1 MAAEIEIRGLK
12 VATNHGVTEEERE
25 AGQTLTID
33 ISLIPVAHG
42 AESTDRLEE
51 TVDYGAVA
59 TLAAGLAGAERN
71 ATLERVCA
79 RIADGV
85 MERFACAS
93 VWVRAA
99 KTEPPLDLDV
109 DEVAV
114 SVVRGEAPDA

>member
-12 VATNHGVTEEERE
+12 VSTNHGVTEAERDQ
-25 AGQTLTID
+25 GQTLTID
-33 ISLIPVAHG
+33 ISLIPSASG
-42 AESTDRLEE
+42 AESSDRIEE

-59 TLAAGLAGAERN
+59 ERAAELAAAERN

-79 RIADGV
+79 RIAEGV
-85 MERFACAS
+85 MERFACES

-99 KTEPPLDLDV
+99 KSNPPLELEL

-114 SVVRGEAPDA
+114 SVVRGELPPG

>member
-12 VATNHGVTEEERE
+12 VATNHGVTEAERD

-33 ISLIPVAHG
+33 ISLIPVRSG
-42 AESTDRLEE
+42 AEQSDQLEE

-59 TLAAGLAGAERN
+59 EQAAELAASERN

-85 MERFACAS
+85 MERFACQS

-99 KTEPPLDLDV
+99 KTDPPLELRL

-114 SVVRGEAPDA
+114 SVVRGDAPGG

>member
-1 MAAEIEIRGLK
+1 MAAEIEIRGLR
-12 VATNHGVTEEERE
+12 VATHHGVGEAERE

-33 ISLIPVAHG
+33 ISLIPVEHG
-42 AESTDRLEE
+42 AETSDRLEQ

-59 TLAAGLAGAERN
+59 ELAAELAAAERN

-85 MERFACAS
+85 IERFRCES

-99 KTEPPLDLDV
+99 KSDPPLELELG
-109 DEVAV
+109 EVAV
-114 SVVRGEAPDA
+114 SVVRGETPAG

>member
-12 VATNHGVTEEERE
+12 VATHHGVTEDERE

-33 ISLIPVAHG
+33 ISLIPAAGG
-42 AESTDRLEE
+42 AETTDRLED

-59 TLAAGLAGAERN
+59 TLAAELAAAEQN

-79 RIADGV
+79 RIAEGV
-85 MERFACAS
+85 MGRFRCES

-99 KTEPPLDLDV
+99 KTEPPLDLDL

-114 SVVRGEAPDA
+114 SVVRGEAPGG